1 MLMQPDNQPDTVTPR
16 VLLVNGSPRAGGN
29 SDVLTERIAAG
40 VRGTSAIA
48 ETVMLRDLEYSSCVG
63 CEMCR
68 KDRRCSRFDDGVTPL
83 YGTIGRARGLVLV
96 SPVHNY
102 NVTAWMKAF
111 IDRLYC
117 FYDFEYPRPGPWRS
131 RLSGQG
137 RRALVVAVAEQRDLS
152 DAGFTLEA
160 MRRPLEALGYEV
172 MDDLLVLGTFDKG
185 AVSRMD
191 AVLSTA
197 EAAGRD
203 LAGAIAL

>member
-1 MLMQPDNQPDTVTPR
+1 
-16 VLLVNGSPRAGGN
+16 
-29 SDVLTERIAAG
+29 
-40 VRGTSAIA
+40 
-48 ETVMLRDLEYSSCVG
+48 
-63 CEMCR
+63 
-68 KDRRCSRFDDGVTPL
+68 
-83 YGTIGRARGLVLV
+83 
-96 SPVHNY
+96 
-102 NVTAWMKAF
+102 
-111 IDRLYC
+111 
-117 FYDFEYPRPGPWRS
+117 
-131 RLSGQG
+131 
-137 RRALVVAVAEQRDLS
+137 VVAVAEQRDLS

>member
-1 MLMQPDNQPDTVTPR
+1 MQPDTRPDTVTPR
-16 VLLVNGSPRAGGN
+16 VLLINGSPRAGGN
-29 SDVLTERIAAG
+29 SDVLTGRIAAG
-40 VRGTSAIA
+40 IESASLVA
-48 ETVMLRDLEYSSCVG
+48 ETVRLRELEYSSCVG
-63 CEMCR
+63 CEACR
-68 KDRRCSRFDDGVTPL
+68 KDRRCSRFDDGMTSL
-83 YGTIGRARGLVLV
+83 YDAIARARGLVLV

-137 RRALVVAVAEQRDLS
+137 RAALVVAVAEQRDLS

-172 MDDLLVLGTFDKG
+172 MDDLLVPGVFDKG
-185 AVSRMD
+185 AVSRLD
-191 AVLSTA
+191 AVLSAAEEAGKALA
-197 EAAGRD
+197 EA
-203 LAGAIAL
+203 ITP

>member
-1 MLMQPDNQPDTVTPR
+1 M
-16 VLLVNGSPRAGGN
+16 
-29 SDVLTERIAAG
+29 
-40 VRGTSAIA
+40 
-48 ETVMLRDLEYSSCVG
+48 
-63 CEMCR
+63 
-68 KDRRCSRFDDGVTPL
+68 TPL
-83 YGTIGRARGLVLV
+83 HGTIGRARGLVLV

-160 MRRPLEALGYEV
+160 MLRPLEALSYEV
-172 MDDLLVLGTFDKG
+172 MDDLLVLGTFGRG

-203 LAGAIAL
+203 LVGAIAL